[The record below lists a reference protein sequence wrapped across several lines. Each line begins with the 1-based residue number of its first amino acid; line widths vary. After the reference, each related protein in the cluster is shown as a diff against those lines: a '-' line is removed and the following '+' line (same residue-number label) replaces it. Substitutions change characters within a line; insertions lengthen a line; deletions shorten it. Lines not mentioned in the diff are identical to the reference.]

1 MAKVSIFLKG
11 ASAIRRRLF
20 ATVVAV
26 AGLGATNADAAQ
38 WWYVNQGQDR
48 VMLIDTASIA
58 SNKGVLTYWNT
69 QVIADGADDGVRMI
83 KSLMRADCAKSR
95 GGWAMIVRYDRDDRQ
110 LNVDSLAKPAMATV
124 TPNTLGQAELDF
136 VCATPDARDAAGA
149 FPVEIDPR
157 TFADALMTAS
167 SDETPRAVHDRL
179 IQDPSTP
186 VVRSTAPG
194 PQTFGTRQSIKTGQP
209 LVPPRD
215 YAKGTAIP
223 KAEDY
228 PPASSGQVYDVTF
241 EGLEQGQM
249 AFEVRGYD
257 ADDMIH
263 PASGQTERF
272 PVELKTITLRD
283 LTLRIEKV
291 TSEAITYR
299 VTVEKD
305 DAPR

>member
-1 MAKVSIFLKG
+1 MTKVSIVLKP
-11 ASAIRRRLF
+11 ASAMRRCLF
-20 ATVVAV
+20 ATVAV
-26 AGLGATNADAAQ
+26 IVGLSATTASAAQ

-58 SNKGVLTYWNT
+58 SSKGIVSYWNT

-83 KSLMRADCAKSR
+83 KSLMRADCAKSK

-110 LNVDSLAKPAMATV
+110 INVDSLGKPVLAAV

-136 VCATPDARDAAGA
+136 VCATPDAREAAGA

-157 TFADALMTAS
+157 TFADALITAS

-179 IQDPSTP
+179 AQDPSTP

-194 PQTFGTRQSIKTGQP
+194 PETFGTRQSIKKGQP

-215 YAKGTAIP
+215 YAKGTDIP

-228 PPASSGQVYDVTF
+228 PPSSSGQVYDVTF
-241 EGLEQGQM
+241 EGFEQGQLV
-249 AFEVRGYD
+249 FEVRGYD
-257 ADDMIH
+257 ADDMTH

-272 PVELKTITLRD
+272 PAELKSITVRD
-283 LTLRIEKV
+283 LALRIEKV
-291 TSEAITYR
+291 TAEAITYR

-305 DAPR
+305 DASR